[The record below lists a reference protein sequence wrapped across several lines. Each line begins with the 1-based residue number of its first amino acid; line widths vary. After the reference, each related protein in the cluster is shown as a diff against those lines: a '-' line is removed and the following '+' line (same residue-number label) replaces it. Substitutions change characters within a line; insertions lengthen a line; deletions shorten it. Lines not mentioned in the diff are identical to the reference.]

1 MKKHRFYKT
10 AMRSFTKAF
19 SLPNAS
25 VPDTC
30 ELYVNDN
37 QSLYVSSHSGITC
50 ADENCIALKCDGFT
64 LKIYGG
70 DLCIDAATD
79 QSAVIRGKLSQICFD

>member
-1 MKKHRFYKT
+1 MKKNKLYKKV
-10 AMRSFTKAF
+10 MRSLTEKF
-19 SLPNAS
+19 SLPNAI

-30 ELYVNDN
+30 ELYINDN
-37 QSLYVSSHSGITC
+37 KSLYVSSHNGITC
-50 ADENCIALKCDGFT
+50 ADENCVALRCDGFT

-79 QSAVIRGKLSQICFD
+79 QSAVIRGRLSQICFD